1 MFRRIVAVFLGI
13 TSLTLLLNAAGQ
25 NEQRPAAAPAS
36 NPFGRIYPPRIYN
49 TVRLAGAPPVIDGRL
64 DDPAW
69 KEGEWAGDYIQQMPT
84 EGAKPSQPTEI
95 KILYDEK
102 NVYVAIRAYDN
113 PRLIHRYGTR
123 RDKVE
128 DSGDIVGVCFDSYND
143 KRTGFEF
150 DLSAGGAK
158 TDLLLANDGWDT
170 TWDAVWHGKTGM
182 EEDAWTAEF
191 KIPLNQLRY
200 GSQEEQVW
208 GLHAWRWIDRNQ
220 EEDQWNLIPRQ
231 STGRMYNLG
240 ELHGVRGLKR
250 LRHIELLPHLVS
262 KLTSDP
268 EVRGDPYHNGL
279 QGAASVGLDA
289 KLGITSNF
297 TLDATVN
304 PDFGQVEADPSVMNL
319 TSYETF
325 YPEKRPFFLEGKNI
339 MKFPL
344 GSEDDGSGDM
354 LFYSRR
360 IGGTPAYSPALG
372 NGEFMKFP
380 EATSILDAVKIT
392 GKTSGGLSL
401 GILQSMTSRETARI
415 SRQGVETRSA
425 VEPYSNYFLSVIGK
439 DWDKGN
445 TSLSGMFTST
455 HRWIEDAEL
464 GFLPADA
471 LTGGLDFARYFKNR
485 TYVVKGQAVFSEVS
499 GSKEAIGELQTNAVH
514 YYQRPDASHLDVD
527 ANATSLSGH
536 GGQLLF
542 GRTEKGRWR
551 FSDVF
556 GWKSPGLDLNDIGY
570 LRQADQ
576 LYHQAM
582 VGFEES
588 EPKWLFRSFGLTAR
602 RSDSWD
608 FGGLHVEGMTS
619 FAGHGTFTNKWQGYG
634 AMNFVQ
640 TDVGTRLLRGG
651 PAVARDR
658 FFCWNLGGT
667 TDPSRRVAFE
677 AGVHRH
683 HFGQQKSSLSEFF
696 PGLTLRLS
704 DGLTVLTELQ
714 YSHNINDLEYVATP
728 AAADS
733 NPYILGR
740 INQKTLGTTFR
751 VNLTLTPD
759 LSVQYY
765 GSPFISTGRYA
776 DFKRTTSPLSE
787 KYTDRFRNLLTPE
800 ITYRPETNAYEVTE
814 AAGLQYSFGRPDFSF
829 RQFRSNLVLRWEP
842 KPGSSI
848 YVVWSQGR
856 TSESSVWQGSL
867 SDNYSALWN
876 APSQNVF
883 LVKLS
888 YWLPWE

>member
-1 MFRRIVAVFLGI
+1 MIRRIIAVFVAAV
-13 TSLTLLLNAAGQ
+13 SLSLPLNAAGQ
-25 NEQRPAAAPAS
+25 NDQRPAAGQAS
-36 NPFGRIYPPRIYN
+36 NPFGRVYPPRIYN
-49 TVRLAGAPPVIDGRL
+49 TVKLAGTPPVIDGRL
-64 DDPAW
+64 DDDAW
-69 KEGEWAGDYIQQMPT
+69 KEGQWAGDYIQQIPT

-102 NVYVAIRAYDN
+102 NVYVAIRAYDD
-113 PRLIHRYGTR
+113 PKLIHNYGSR

-128 DSGDIVGVCFDSYND
+128 DVGDIVGVCFDSYND

-150 DLSAGGAK
+150 DLTAGGGK

-170 TWDAVWHGKTGM
+170 TWDAVWHGKTAM
-182 EEDAWTAEF
+182 EENAWTAEF
-191 KIPLNQLRY
+191 QIPLNQLRY
-200 GSQEEQVW
+200 GPQGEQVW

-240 ELHGVRGLKR
+240 ELHGIRGLR
-250 LRHIELLPHLVS
+250 RIRHVELLPHVVS

-268 EVRGDPYHNGL
+268 KVQGDPYRNGV
-279 QGAASVGLDA
+279 QGDASVGLDA
-289 KLGITSNF
+289 KIGLTSNF

-319 TSYETF
+319 TAYETF

-339 MKFPL
+339 MKFDV
-344 GSEDDGSGDM
+344 GGEDGGGDM

-360 IGGTPAYSPALG
+360 IGAAPAHSPRLAA
-372 NGEFMKFP
+372 GEFMRLP

-392 GKTSGGLSL
+392 GKTDGGLSL
-401 GILQSMTSRETARI
+401 GILQSLTSRETAEI
-415 SRQGVETRSA
+415 SRQGVESRSA
-425 VEPYSNYFLSVIGK
+425 VEPSSNYFLSVIGK

-445 TSLSGMFTST
+445 TSLGGMFTST
-455 HRWIEDAEL
+455 HRWISDPEL
-464 GFLPADA
+464 GFLPTDA
-471 LTGGLDFARYFKNR
+471 LTGGVDFARYFENR
-485 TYVVKGQAVFSEVS
+485 TYVLQGKTVFSQVT
-499 GSKEAIGELQTNAVH
+499 GSRQAISDLQTNAVH
-514 YYQRPDASHLDVD
+514 YYQRPDAAHLKLNP
-527 ANATSLSGH
+527 NATSLAGH

-542 GRTEKGRWR
+542 GKTEKGRWR
-551 FSDVF
+551 FSNTF
-556 GWKSPGLDLNDIGY
+556 EWRSPGLDLNDIGY
-570 LRQADQ
+570 LRQADSANNQ
-576 LYHQAM
+576 VA
-582 VGFEES
+582 VGYRES
-588 EPKWLFRSFGLTAR
+588 APKSIFRSFGFELHR
-602 RSDSWD
+602 IDSWD
-608 FGGLHVEGMTS
+608 FGGLKTEGMTG
-619 FAGHGTFTNKWQGYG
+619 FGGDATFTNKWHAHG
-634 AMNFVQ
+634 AMHLVG

-658 FFCWNLGGT
+658 FFCWSVGGGS
-667 TDPSRRVAFE
+667 DPSRRVAVQ

-683 HFGQQKSSLSEFF
+683 LFEQRRSSLTELY
-696 PGLTLRLS
+696 PGLTLKLS
-704 DGLTVLTELQ
+704 DSLMIVSELQ

-728 AAADS
+728 ASGAS
-733 NPYILGR
+733 SLYILGR
-740 INQKTLGTTFR
+740 IDQKTLGTTFR

-776 DFKRTTSPLSE
+776 GFKRTTSPLAE
-787 KYTDRFRNLLTPE
+787 NYMDRFRSVPAPE
-800 ITYRPETNAYEVTE
+800 ITYHPETNIYDVVET
-814 AAGLQYSFGRPDFSF
+814 AGLEYSFNRPDFSF
-829 RQFRSNLVLRWEP
+829 REFRSNLVMRWEP
-842 KPGSSI
+842 KPGSSL

-856 TSESSVWQGSL
+856 TSASNLWDGSL

>member
-1 MFRRIVAVFLGI
+1 MIRRFLTIVVAAVTI
-13 TSLTLLLNAAGQ
+13 VPAAGQ
-25 NEQRPAAAPAS
+25 NEKQAAS
-36 NPFGRIYPPRIYN
+36 NPFGRLYPPRIYN
-49 TVRLAGAPPVIDGRL
+49 TIELTGPPPVIDGRL
-64 DDPAW
+64 DDAAW
-69 KEGEWAGDYIQQMPT
+69 KQGEWAGDYIQQMPT

-95 KILYDEK
+95 KILYDAK
-102 NVYVAIRAYDN
+102 NVYIAIRAHDD
-113 PRLIHRYGTR
+113 PKLIHRYGTR

-150 DLSAGGAK
+150 DLSAGGGK
-158 TDLLLANDGWDT
+158 TDLILTNENWDT
-170 TWDAVWHGKTGM
+170 TWDAVWYGKTAL

-191 KIPLNQLRY
+191 QVPLNQLRY
-200 GSQEEQVW
+200 GAQDEQVW

-240 ELHGVRGLKR
+240 ELHGIRGLKR
-250 LRHIELLPHLVS
+250 MRHIELLPHVVS

-268 EVRGDPYHNGL
+268 KVQGDPYHEGV

-289 KLGITSNF
+289 KIGVTSNF

-319 TSYETF
+319 TTYETF
-325 YPEKRPFFLEGKNI
+325 YTEKRPFFLEGKNI
-339 MKFPL
+339 MKFDL
-344 GSEDDGSGDM
+344 GGDGGGDM

-360 IGGTPAYSPALG
+360 IGGSPAYSPALG
-372 NGEFMKFP
+372 DGEFMRFP

-392 GKTSGGLSL
+392 GKTNGGLSL
-401 GILQSMTSRETARI
+401 GILQSMTSSETAEI
-415 SRQGVETRSA
+415 SRQGIESRTPVQ
-425 VEPYSNYFLSVIGK
+425 PYSNYFLSVIGK

-445 TSLSGMFTST
+445 TSLGGMFTST
-455 HRWIEDAEL
+455 HRWISDSEL
-464 GFLPADA
+464 GFLPTDA
-471 LTGGLDFARYFKNR
+471 LTGGVDFARYFNNR
-485 TYVVKGQAVFSEVS
+485 TYVLQGKAIFSQVT
-499 GSKEAIGELQTNAVH
+499 GSTEAISDLQANAVH
-514 YYQRPDASHLDVD
+514 YYQRPDAAHLELNP
-527 ANATSLSGH
+527 NATSLSGH

-542 GRTEKGRWR
+542 GKTEKGRWH
-551 FSDVF
+551 FSNTF

-570 LRQADQ
+570 LRQADLLNNQ
-576 LYHQAM
+576 VA
-582 VGFEES
+582 VGYQES
-588 EPKWLFRSFGLTAR
+588 EPKSLFRSFGFELHRVDT
-602 RSDSWD
+602 WD
-608 FGGLHVEGMTS
+608 FGGLKTEGTTG
-619 FAGHGTFTNKWQGYG
+619 FAGHGTFSNKWQAHG
-634 AMNFVQ
+634 AMHLVG

-658 FFCWNLGGT
+658 FFCWNLGGS
-667 TDPSRRVAFE
+667 TDPSRRVAFQ

-683 HFGQQKSSLSEFF
+683 MFAERKSSLSEFF

-704 DGLTVLTELQ
+704 EALIVLSELQ

-728 AAADS
+728 SAAGS
-733 NPYILGR
+733 NLYILGR
-740 INQKTLGTTFR
+740 IDQKTLGTTFR
-751 VNLTLTPD
+751 VNLTLSPD
-759 LSVQYY
+759 LSIQYY
-765 GSPFISTGRYA
+765 GSPFVSTGRYS
-776 DFKRTTSPLSE
+776 DFKRTTAPLAE
-787 KYTDRFRNLLTPE
+787 KYTDRFRGLLGAE
-800 ITYRPETNAYEVTE
+800 IVYRPETNVFDVSE
-814 AAGLQYSFGRPDFSF
+814 AGVQYSFGRPDFSF

-842 KPGSSI
+842 KPGSSL

-856 TSESSVWQGSL
+856 TSESSAWQGSL

>member
-1 MFRRIVAVFLGI
+1 MIYRFLAVFFGI
-13 TSLTLLLNAAGQ
+13 IGLTLTLHAAGQ
-25 NEQRPAAAPAS
+25 AEQKPATASPS

-49 TVRLAGAPPVIDGRL
+49 TARLTGTPPVIDGRL
-64 DDPAW
+64 GDAAW
-69 KEGEWAGDYIQQMPT
+69 KEGEWASDYIQQMPK

-102 NVYVAIRAYDN
+102 NVYVAIRAYDD
-113 PRLIHRYGTR
+113 PRLIHNYGSR

-128 DSGDIVGVCFDSYND
+128 DAGDIVGVCFDSYND

-150 DLSAGGAK
+150 DLSAGGGK

-170 TWDAVWHGKTGM
+170 TWDAVWYGKTAM

-191 KIPLNQLRY
+191 QIPLNQLRY
-200 GSQEEQVW
+200 GAQDEQVW

-240 ELHGVRGLKR
+240 ELHGIRGLKR
-250 LRHIELLPHLVS
+250 MRHVELLPHVVS

-268 EVRGDPYHNGL
+268 KVEGDPYHNQL
-279 QGAASVGLDA
+279 QSSTSVGLDA
-289 KLGITSNF
+289 KIGLTSNF

-319 TSYETF
+319 TAYETF

-339 MKFPL
+339 MKFNV
-344 GSEDDGSGDM
+344 GGEGEGGGDM

-360 IGGTPAYSPALG
+360 IGGAPAFSPSLG
-372 NGEFMKFP
+372 DGEFMKFP

-392 GKTSGGLSL
+392 GKTNGGLSL
-401 GILQSMTSRETARI
+401 GILQSMTSRETAQVT
-415 SRQGVETRSA
+415 RQGIESRSA

-445 TSLSGMFTST
+445 TSLGGMFTST
-455 HRWIEDAEL
+455 HRWINDAEL
-464 GFLPADA
+464 GFLPSDA
-471 LTGGLDFARYFKNR
+471 LTGGLDFAKYFKNR
-485 TYVVKGQAVFSEVS
+485 TYVLQAKTVFSQAT
-499 GSKEAIGELQTNAVH
+499 GSSEAIRELQQNAVH
-514 YYQRPDASHLDVD
+514 YYQRPDAAHLDLD
-527 ANATSLSGH
+527 PNATSLLGH
-536 GGQLLF
+536 GGQLMF
-542 GRTEKGRWR
+542 GKTEKGRWH
-551 FSDVF
+551 FSNTF
-556 GWKSPGLDLNDIGY
+556 SWKSPGLDLNDIGY
-570 LRQADQ
+570 LRQADLLNNEAAIGYQ
-576 LYHQAM
+576 ESTPKAM
-582 VGFEES
+582 
-588 EPKWLFRSFGLTAR
+588 FRSFGFEVHRIDT
-602 RSDSWD
+602 WD
-608 FGGLHVEGMTS
+608 FGGLKTEGMTG
-619 FAGHGTFTNKWQGYG
+619 FAGHGLFTNKWRVNG
-634 AMNFVQ
+634 ATHIVE

-658 FFCWNLGGT
+658 FLCWSVGGGS
-667 TDPSRRVAFE
+667 DPSKRVAFE
-677 AGVHRH
+677 VGMHRH
-683 HFGQQKSSLSEFF
+683 RFSQRKSKLSEFY

-704 DGLTVLTELQ
+704 DSLTVLTELQ

-728 AAADS
+728 QSGGS
-733 NPYILGR
+733 NLYLLGR
-740 INQKTLGTTFR
+740 IDQKTIGTTFR

-765 GSPFISTGRYA
+765 GSPFLSTGRYS
-776 DFKRTTSPLSE
+776 DFKRTTSPLAE
-787 KYTDRFRNLLTPE
+787 KYADRFRNLLAPE
-800 ITYRPETNAYEVTE
+800 ITYRPDSNVLDVIEN
-814 AAGLQYSFGRPDFSF
+814 GLQYSFDRPDFSF

-842 KPGSSI
+842 KPGSSL

-867 SDNYSALWN
+867 ADNYSVLWN

-883 LVKLS
+883 LVKFS

>member
-1 MFRRIVAVFLGI
+1 MIRRIDAVLLGL
-13 TSLTLLLNAAGQ
+13 TSLTLLVNAAGQ
-25 NEQRPAAAPAS
+25 NEQKPPS

-49 TVRLAGAPPVIDGRL
+49 TVKLTGTPPVIDGRL

-69 KEGEWAGDYIQQMPT
+69 KEGEWAGDYIQQIPT

-150 DLSAGGAK
+150 DLSAGGGK

-170 TWDAVWHGKTGM
+170 TWDAVWYGKTGM
-182 EEDAWTAEF
+182 EENAWTAEF
-191 KIPLNQLRY
+191 QIPLNQLRY
-200 GSQEEQVW
+200 GSQDEQVW

-250 LRHIELLPHLVS
+250 FRHIELLPHVVS

-268 EVRGDPYHNGL
+268 EVAGDPYHNGL

-289 KLGITSNF
+289 KIGITSNF

-319 TSYETF
+319 TTYETF
-325 YPEKRPFFLEGKNI
+325 YPEKRPFFLEGKSI
-339 MKFPL
+339 MKFNL
-344 GSEDDGSGDM
+344 AQEGNGGDM

-360 IGGTPAYSPALG
+360 IGGAPAFSPALG
-372 NGEFMKFP
+372 EGEFMRFP

-392 GKTSGGLSL
+392 GKTNGGLSL
-401 GILQSMTSRETARI
+401 GVLQSMTSRETARI
-415 SRQGVETRSA
+415 SRQGIESRSA
-425 VEPYSNYFLSVIGK
+425 VEPYANYFLSVIGK

-445 TSLSGMFTST
+445 TSLGGMFTST
-455 HRWIEDAEL
+455 HRWISDAEL
-464 GFLPADA
+464 GSLPTDA

-485 TYVVKGQAVFSEVS
+485 TYVLQGKTVFSQVT
-499 GSKEAIGELQTNAVH
+499 GSRQAISDLQTNAVH
-514 YYQRPDASHLDVD
+514 YYQRPDATHLELNP
-527 ANATSLSGH
+527 NATSLSGH
-536 GGQLLF
+536 GGQLVF
-542 GRTEKGRWR
+542 GKTEKGRWH
-551 FSDVF
+551 FSDTF
-556 GWKSPGLDLNDIGY
+556 TWRSPGLDFNDIGY
-570 LRQADQ
+570 LRQADS
-576 LYHQAM
+576 LNNQAV
-582 VGFEES
+582 VGYQES
-588 EPKWLFRSFGLTAR
+588 EPRRMFRSFGFELQR
-602 RSDSWD
+602 QDGWD
-608 FGGLHVEGMTS
+608 FGGLKTEGVTG
-619 FAGHGTFTNKWQGYG
+619 FASHGTFTNKWQAFG
-634 AMNFVQ
+634 AMNIVR
-640 TDVGTRLLRGG
+640 TNVATRLLRGG
-651 PAVARDR
+651 PAIALDR
-658 FFCWNLGGT
+658 FFCWNLGGS
-667 TDPSRRVAFE
+667 TDPSRRLAFQ
-677 AGVHRH
+677 ASVHRH
-683 HFGQQKSSLSEFF
+683 LFGQPNSRLSEFF

-704 DGLTVLTELQ
+704 DSLVILSELQ
-714 YSHNINDLEYVATP
+714 YSHNVNDLEYVAAPQAGGLTRH
-728 AAADS
+728 
-733 NPYILGR
+733 ILGR

-776 DFKRTTSPLSE
+776 DFKRITSPLAE
-787 KYTDRFRNLLTPE
+787 KYTDRFRNLPTPE

-814 AAGLQYSFGRPDFSF
+814 AAGLEYSFGRPDFSF

-856 TSESSVWQGSL
+856 TSQSNVWQGSL

>member
-1 MFRRIVAVFLGI
+1 MTRRTIAVFLGTI
-13 TSLTLLLNAAGQ
+13 SLTLPLIAAGQ
-25 NEQRPAAAPAS
+25 NEQPSASAS

-49 TVRLAGAPPVIDGRL
+49 TVRLKAAPPVIDGRL

-69 KEGEWAGDYIQQMPT
+69 KEGEWAGDYIQQLPT

-102 NVYVAIRAYDN
+102 NVYIAIRAYDD
-113 PRLIHRYGTR
+113 PRLIHRYGAR
-123 RDKVE
+123 RDRVE
-128 DSGDIVGVCFDSYND
+128 DVGDIVGVCFDSYND

-150 DLSAGGAK
+150 DLTAGGGK

-170 TWDAVWHGKTGM
+170 TWDAVWYGKTGM
-182 EEDAWTAEF
+182 EENAWTAEF
-191 KIPLNQLRY
+191 QVPLNQLRY
-200 GSQEEQVW
+200 GPQEEQVW

-240 ELHGVRGLKR
+240 ELHGIRSLER
-250 LRHIELLPHLVS
+250 MRHIELLPHVVS

-268 EVRGDPYHNGL
+268 EVPGDPYHNGV
-279 QGAASVGLDA
+279 QGSASVGLDA
-289 KLGITSNF
+289 KIGITSNF

-319 TSYETF
+319 TTYETF

-339 MKFPL
+339 MKFDL
-344 GSEDDGSGDM
+344 GGEGDGGGDM

-360 IGGTPAYSPALG
+360 VGSAPSFSPTLG

-392 GKTSGGLSL
+392 GKTAGGLSL
-401 GILQSMTSRETARI
+401 GVLQSMTSRETAKI
-415 SRQGVETRSA
+415 SRQGVEGRST

-445 TSLSGMFTST
+445 TSLGGMFTST
-455 HRWIEDAEL
+455 HRWISDPQL
-464 GFLPADA
+464 GFLPTDS
-471 LTGGLDFARYFKNR
+471 LTGGVDFARYFKNR
-485 TYVVKGQAVFSEVS
+485 TYVLQGKTVFSQVT
-499 GSKEAIGELQTNAVH
+499 GSSEAISGLQTNAVH
-514 YYQRPDASHLDVD
+514 YYQRPDASHLTLDP
-527 ANATSLSGH
+527 NATSLSGH

-542 GRTEKGRWR
+542 GKTEKGRWR
-551 FSDVF
+551 FSNTF
-556 GWKSPGLDLNDIGY
+556 QWRSPGLDLNDIGY
-570 LRQADQ
+570 LRQADSLNNQ
-576 LYHQAM
+576 IA
-582 VGFEES
+582 VGYQES
-588 EPKWLFRSFGLTAR
+588 EPKSIFRSFGLELHR
-602 RSDSWD
+602 VDSWD
-608 FGGLHVEGMTS
+608 FGGLKTEGMTG
-619 FAGHGTFTNKWQGYG
+619 FAGHGMFTNKWSAHG
-634 AMNFVQ
+634 AMHIVS

-658 FFCWNLGGT
+658 FFCWNLGGG
-667 TDPSRRVAFE
+667 TDASRRVALQ
-677 AGVHRH
+677 AGIHRH
-683 HFGQQKSSLSEFF
+683 ASRERKSSLSEFF
-696 PGLTLRLS
+696 PGLTLKLS
-704 DGLTVLTELQ
+704 ESLMVVAELQ

-728 AAADS
+728 VADGS
-733 NPYILGR
+733 SLYLLGR
-740 INQKTLGTTFR
+740 IDQKTLGTTFR
-751 VNLTLTPD
+751 VNVTLTPD

-765 GSPFISTGRYA
+765 GSPFVSTGRYA
-776 DFKRTTSPLSE
+776 DFKRTTSTLAE
-787 KYTDRFRNLLTPE
+787 KYSDRFRNILTPE
-800 ITYRPETNAYEVTE
+800 IVYRPETNAYAVSES
-814 AAGLQYSFGRPDFSF
+814 GLEYSFRRPDFSF

-842 KPGSSI
+842 KPGSSL